1 MKKTIS
7 GILLATGA
15 VSLSLIL
22 ASTVHSKEKVNA
34 YVPKN
39 EQKIIKENPKL
50 LKLKNLPFENKR
62 TKRMISFQS
71 QKSFDSFLS
80 NQKKFPIQLVFYKNT
95 CPYCNASLPEVY
107 KHDKKHSAYYIDL
120 NKQANKE
127 ILMRLAGKKEVS
139 ASTIVKFKNSKQNFA
154 YEYALEQ
161 ETPKADIKTIKIAF
175 Q

>member
-50 LKLKNLPFENKR
+50 LKLKNLPFENNR
-62 TKRMISFQS
+62 TKRMISF
-71 QKSFDSFLS
+71 
-80 NQKKFPIQLVFYKNT
+80 
-95 CPYCNASLPEVY
+95 
-107 KHDKKHSAYYIDL
+107 
-120 NKQANKE
+120 
-127 ILMRLAGKKEVS
+127 
-139 ASTIVKFKNSKQNFA
+139 
-154 YEYALEQ
+154 
-161 ETPKADIKTIKIAF
+161 
-175 Q
+175 

>member
-15 VSLSLIL
+15 ISLSLIL

-71 QKSFDSFLS
+71 QKIFDSFLS
-80 NQKKFPIQLVFYKNT
+80 NQKNSQFSLYFTKILVLIAMLHCQKSTNT
-95 CPYCNASLPEVY
+95 TKSILPTTL
-107 KHDKKHSAYYIDL
+107 I
-120 NKQANKE
+120 
-127 ILMRLAGKKEVS
+127 
-139 ASTIVKFKNSKQNFA
+139 
-154 YEYALEQ
+154 
-161 ETPKADIKTIKIAF
+161 
-175 Q
+175 